1 MEVHKLCI
9 LWETDVIADANSDL
23 AILCVEN
30 GNLGRPCLH
39 ILTLVEGDA
48 ARDIDIE
55 EMKLPMLS
63 HDISFTV
70 KAQTCVVDLF
80 LSWYLLRE
88 RTPNY
93 VYSES
98 LGQMTEKF

>member
-1 MEVHKLCI
+1 MMVHKLCI
-9 LWETDVIADANSDL
+9 LWETDVIAYANSDL
-23 AILCVEN
+23 AIFCVEN

-39 ILTLVEGDA
+39 VLTFVEVDAPGD
-48 ARDIDIE
+48 IYIE

-70 KAQTCVVDLF
+70 KAQTRVEDL
-80 LSWYLLRE
+80 LLTWYLLGE
-88 RTPNY
+88 RTTYY

-98 LGQMTEKF
+98 L

>member
-1 MEVHKLCI
+1 MMVHKLCI

-39 ILTLVEGDA
+39 VLTFVEDDA
-48 ARDIDIE
+48 PGDIDIE

-63 HDISFTV
+63 HYISFSV
-70 KAQTCVVDLF
+70 KTQTRVVDL
-80 LSWYLLRE
+80 LLTWYLLGE
-88 RTPNY
+88 RTTYY

-98 LGQMTEKF
+98 L